1 MKRDYGVF
9 QAALKIVLHRGDKIL
24 FLRDNNARKTWDW
37 PGGRID
43 NVEYETPL
51 EKIIAREVREEL
63 GSRVKYVL
71 GKPVF
76 TLRRWTMWN
85 GEKTCI
91 FCVFYDARFISGE
104 IKLSS
109 EHTAYEWIDPKN
121 FRMKRSDFN
130 HKEEYPAFKKYFAEN
145 YHA

>member
-1 MKRDYGVF
+1 MRKVIKRDYGIF
-9 QAALKIVLHRGDKIL
+9 QAALKTVLRKGDKIL

-51 EKIIAREVREEL
+51 ERIIAREVREEL

-76 TLRRWTMWN
+76 TLRRWTMWK
-85 GEKTCI
+85 GKKTCI
-91 FCVFYDARFISGE
+91 FCVFYDLG
-104 IKLSS
+104 
-109 EHTAYEWIDPKN
+109 
-121 FRMKRSDFN
+121 
-130 HKEEYPAFKKYFAEN
+130 FA
-145 YHA
+145 